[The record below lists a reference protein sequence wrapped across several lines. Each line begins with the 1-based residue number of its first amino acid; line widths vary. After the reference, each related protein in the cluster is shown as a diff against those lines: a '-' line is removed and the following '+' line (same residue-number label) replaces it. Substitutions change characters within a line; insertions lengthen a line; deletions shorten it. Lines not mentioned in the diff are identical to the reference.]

1 MERIVNPVKGN
12 LDVNNIMRVWKDYT
26 TKDAIVIV
34 KKTCKNHKAW
44 NNKFLWRKLFP
55 DVVHDFS
62 GFMTELIKESM
73 KETVDVAKK
82 DRVVAVKGFRI
93 WILEKFKS

>member
-1 MERIVNPVKGN
+1 M
-12 LDVNNIMRVWKDYT
+12 
-26 TKDAIVIV
+26 
-34 KKTCKNHKAW
+34 
-44 NNKFLWRKLFP
+44 FP

>member
-1 MERIVNPVKGN
+1 MHEFTGF
-12 LDVNNIMRVWKDYT
+12 T
-26 TKDAIVIV
+26 TE
-34 KKTCKNHKAW
+34 
-44 NNKFLWRKLFP
+44 P
-55 DVVHDFS
+55 
-62 GFMTELIKESM
+62 IKEIM